1 MTATYVNTLLT
12 ARDRLRFQLGDTDTA
27 DALLADEEIAAAV
40 TIKTTEDAALVYL
53 AKGLLRRYA
62 RLPVKITADGASID
76 WGERVAAWREIIAD
90 AETAESTGL
99 RVRRLARPQE
109 IADQGEYTT

>member
-1 MTATYVNTLLT
+1 MTATYSPTLSL
-12 ARDRLRFQLGDTDTA
+12 ARDRLRFQLGATDVN

-62 RLPVKITADGASID
+62 RLPVRVTADGATID
-76 WGERVAAWREIIAD
+76 WGERVAAWREIVTD
-90 AETAESTGL
+90 AEQAQYSGL

-109 IADQGEYTT
+109 IEDQGEYTT